1 MLVVLGGYVFF
12 VGGGDLRL
20 LAWISM
26 GVGGSEG
33 E

>member
-1 MLVVLGGYVFF
+1 MLVVLGGSVFF
-12 VGGGDLRL
+12 VGGGELRV

-26 GVGGSEG
+26 GVCGSEG